1 MKKGSQNIVA
11 DKSMDFAVRIVNLSL
26 VLRERRNE
34 RTLSSQ
40 ILRSGTSIGANIREA
55 KSAQSK
61 ADFISKLSI
70 AIKECDETGY
80 WLELLHRTKFIS
92 TPEFESLES
101 DNRELFAL
109 LTAIIKSAKR

>member
-1 MKKGSQNIVA
+1 MKEGSQNIVA

-26 VLRERRNE
+26 VLRERRDE

-70 AIKECDETGY
+70 AIKECDETAEIPNG
-80 WLELLHRTKFIS
+80 
-92 TPEFESLES
+92 SLSAETSAES
-101 DNRELFAL
+101 DPSEV
-109 LTAIIKSAKR
+109 